1 VWGKGV
7 SFWLERE
14 FAMVSDKAI
23 SRLQAIVGRERVLT
37 SLEERTV
44 YAYDGTW
51 AQYLPDVVV
60 SPHSTEE
67 VAEIL
72 RLANEL
78 RIPVVPRGA
87 GTGLSGGSVP
97 VEGGICLNLVRMNR
111 ILEISPEDMVA
122 VVQPGVVNGAL
133 QRTVEE
139 RGLFYPPDPASM
151 NQSTIG
157 GNIAENAGGPRCLK
171 YGVTRDYV
179 MALEVVLPTGEIL
192 RTGSRALKNV
202 TGFNL
207 VGIFVGSEGL
217 LGVVTEATLRLIPK
231 PAVTLSAMASYPK
244 LEGASE
250 TMGAILR
257 RGIIPCALELMDA
270 ATIHCVEEHAHLG
283 LPQDVEAVLLISQDG
298 PDHEVVLRQMEII
311 ADACQESGAR
321 NVEVAATPEEHEA
334 LWAARRAV
342 SPSLARMRPNKLGED
357 ISVPPSK
364 VTQALRELRRISEKY
379 QLPIPVFGHIGD
391 GNLHPNILC
400 DRRNPDEMRRVN
412 EAAKE
417 IFQMAVSL
425 GGALSGEHGIG
436 LSKRD
441 FLPLDLTPESIALQK
456 RIKELFDP
464 NGILNPGKVFPTE
477 LSAPSS

>member
-1 VWGKGV
+1 
-7 SFWLERE
+7 
-14 FAMVSDKAI
+14 MVNDRAI
-23 SRLQAIVGRERVLT
+23 SRLQTIVGRERVLT

-51 AQYLPDVVV
+51 AQCLPDVVV
-60 SPHSTEE
+60 SPQSTEE
-67 VAEIL
+67 VVEIL

-97 VEGGICLNLVRMNR
+97 VEGGICLNLVRMNK
-111 ILEISPEDMVA
+111 IIEISPEDMVA
-122 VVQPGVVNGAL
+122 VVQPGVVNGVL
-133 QRTVEE
+133 QRAVEE

-179 MALEVVLPTGEIL
+179 MALEVVLPTGEVL

-217 LGVVTEATLRLIPK
+217 LGVITEATLRLIPK
-231 PAVTLSAMASYPK
+231 PAVTLSAMALYPK

-250 TMGAILR
+250 TMGAVLR

-298 PDHEVVLRQMEII
+298 PDHEVVLRQIEII
-311 ADACQESGAR
+311 ADACRESGAR
-321 NVEVAATPEEHEA
+321 NVEVAVTPEEHEA

-364 VTQALRELRRISEKY
+364 VTQALKELRRISEKY
-379 QLPIPVFGHIGD
+379 QLPI
-391 GNLHPNILC
+391 
-400 DRRNPDEMRRVN
+400 
-412 EAAKE
+412 
-417 IFQMAVSL
+417 
-425 GGALSGEHGIG
+425 
-436 LSKRD
+436 
-441 FLPLDLTPESIALQK
+441 
-456 RIKELFDP
+456 
-464 NGILNPGKVFPTE
+464 
-477 LSAPSS
+477 